1 MPQTPS
7 PKPLEPVLSVKNL
20 TVDYGLAGSLFRRRT
35 VHPPAVQGVS
45 FSISQGETLGLVGES
60 GSGKSTT
67 GKAVLGLVPFLGE
80 VTIGDVAIQGLS
92 EGSMKPVRRVAQ
104 MIFQDPYASLDPR
117 MTVGAA
123 IAEPL
128 YIHGIGTKAER
139 RDRVASLLN
148 RVGLLRDH
156 ASRYPHEFSGGQR
169 QRICIA
175 RALALEPK
183 LIVADE
189 SVAALDVSVRARVLD
204 LMLELQET
212 LGLAYLFI
220 SHDMAVVERMSH
232 NVAVM
237 RGGLIVEAGGRQSLF
252 ANPQVDYTR
261 ELIAAVPLPDP
272 RARPERGAT
281 R

>member
-1 MPQTPS
+1 
-7 PKPLEPVLSVKNL
+7 
-20 TVDYGLAGSLFRRRT
+20 
-35 VHPPAVQGVS
+35 H
-45 FSISQGETLGLVGES
+45 
-60 GSGKSTT
+60 
-67 GKAVLGLVPFLGE
+67 
-80 VTIGDVAIQGLS
+80 GLS
-92 EGSMKPVRRVAQ
+92 AAAMRPVRRAAQ

-128 YIHGIGTKAER
+128 VIHGIGSRDDR
-139 RDRVASLLN
+139 RERVASLLA
-148 RVGLLRDH
+148 RVGLEADH

-232 NVAVM
+232 DVAVM
-237 RGGLIVEAGGRQSLF
+237 RAGRIVETGPRRAVLSSPRE
-252 ANPQVDYTR
+252 DYTR
-261 ELIAAVPLPDP
+261 ELIAAVPIPDP
-272 RARPERGAT
+272 RAANVQN
-281 R
+281 

>member
-1 MPQTPS
+1 
-7 PKPLEPVLSVKNL
+7 
-20 TVDYGLAGSLFRRRT
+20 
-35 VHPPAVQGVS
+35 
-45 FSISQGETLGLVGES
+45 
-60 GSGKSTT
+60 
-67 GKAVLGLVPFLGE
+67 
-80 VTIGDVAIQGLS
+80 
-92 EGSMKPVRRVAQ
+92 

-128 YIHGIGTKAER
+128 LIHGIGNASER
-139 RDRVASLLN
+139 RDHVADLLK
-148 RVGLLRDH
+148 RVGLAQDH

-237 RGGLIVEAGGRQSLF
+237 RAGRIVEAGSRRDVLSS
-252 ANPQVDYTR
+252 PKEEYTR
-261 ELIAAVPLPDP
+261 ELIAAVPVPDP
-272 RARPERGAT
+272 RIYGVAV
-281 R
+281 